1 MKKQKILIV
10 DDSEMNRILLTD
22 ILEEQYDIT
31 EAENGLQAVEILGEN
46 ETDFWFVLLDIMM
59 PEMDGFEVLNYI
71 NTHYWN
77 ERVVVMMI
85 SSDDSPA
92 NINRAYSLGAFDYI
106 SRPFDTT
113 IVRQRIANTL
123 LLYARQHD
131 LENAVKEQFYEQQRN
146 NDLMISI
153 LSHIVEFRN
162 GESGMHIQ
170 HVKVITELLL
180 KQLVRLTDQY
190 SLTDVDITLISMT
203 SALHDIGKISI
214 PEEILNKPGRLT
226 EEEFEVM
233 KTHSEIGAKMLEDL
247 PGEKRNSALVKIARE
262 ICRWHHERYDGKGYP
277 DGLKGKEIPIAAQVV
292 AVADVYD
299 ALTSERCYKKAYS
312 HETAIS
318 MILKGKCG
326 IFNPLLLQCLE
337 EISDRLKK
345 ECARIDSEQEPEK
358 SQFVKVTAS
367 DTETTG
373 KEEQDGPLDQLGY
386 MQLLYVDSVTKIY
399 NRRYYEE
406 HIRNAFRIEAA
417 ALVDIDKLKPIND
430 MYGYDTGD
438 LVLKNVAQI
447 LLQQIQKSDH
457 LFRYG
462 SDEFLIL
469 FGSVTKSEFEE
480 RLEKIRASFE
490 TLTVDGFRKLRLAV
504 NIGGVYGKGNSEA
517 FFGAANRMLVQ
528 ARSAKKQV
536 MICYFDE
543 QESCAAMLEQ
553 EET

>member
-1 MKKQKILIV
+1 MEKQKILIV
-10 DDSEMNRILLTD
+10 DDSEMNRVLLSD

-31 EAENGLQAVEILGEN
+31 EAENGARAVEILAEN
-46 ETDFWFVLLDIMM
+46 EAEFWFILLDIMM

-92 NINRAYSLGAFDYI
+92 NINRAYALGAFDYI

-113 IVRQRIANTL
+113 IVRKRIANTL

-131 LENAVKEQFYEQQRN
+131 LENVVREQFYEQQSN

-162 GESGMHIQ
+162 GESGRHIQ
-170 HVKVITELLL
+170 NVKVITELLL
-180 KQLVRLTDQY
+180 KQLVRLTDEY
-190 SLTDVDITLISMT
+190 ALDDADIALISTT

-247 PGEKRNSALVKIARE
+247 PGEKRNSPLVKIARE

-292 AVADVYD
+292 AIADVYD

-318 MILKGKCG
+318 MILEGKCG
-326 IFNPLLLQCLE
+326 TFNPLLLQCLE
-337 EISDRLKK
+337 RISDRLEK
-345 ECARIDSEQEPEK
+345 ECGRIDSEQQ
-358 SQFVKVTAS
+358 SVKATAV
-367 DTETTG
+367 DTETAC
-373 KEEQDGPLDQLGY
+373 KEEQDGPLGRLGY
-386 MQLLYVDSVTKIY
+386 MKLLYVDSVTGIY

-406 HIRNAFRIEAA
+406 RIRDAFRIEAA
-417 ALVDIDKLKPIND
+417 VLVDIDKLKSIND
-430 MYGYDTGD
+430 MYGYDTGN
-438 LVLKNVAQI
+438 LVLQNAAQI
-447 LLQQIQKSDH
+447 LLQQIQESDH

-469 FGSVTKSEFEE
+469 FGSTAKSEFEE
-480 RLEKIRASFE
+480 RLKKIRASLE
-490 TLTVDGFRKLRLAV
+490 TLTVDGFPKLRIAV
-504 NIGGVYGKGNSEA
+504 NIGGVYKAGNPEA
-517 FFGAANRMLVQ
+517 LFDAADRMLVQ
-528 ARSAKKQV
+528 ARSAKKPV

-543 QESCAAMLEQ
+543 QESCSATFEQ
-553 EET
+553 EES